1 MKKNSYYVHDSSYI
15 DDDVIIGDKVKIWH
29 FCHIRK
35 NSSIGAN
42 TTIGQNCMVG
52 PNVIIGKNCKI
63 QNNVSVYDGL
73 IIDDG
78 VFLGPSSVF
87 TNVINPRSGIDRKDK
102 FQRTYLHKGVSVGAN
117 ATILCGLIL
126 GSNSFIAAGAVVTKD
141 VKPNA
146 IMAGVPAKQIG
157 WISDYGT
164 TLDEDLYCQESN
176 THYSINEKGFLYK
189 NNT

>member
-1 MKKNSYYVHDSSYI
+1 MKKNSYYVHESSYI

-52 PNVIIGKNCKI
+52 PNVIIGENCKI

-73 IIDDG
+73 IIDDN

-87 TNVINPRSGIDRKDK
+87 TNVINPRSGIDRKDEFK
-102 FQRTYLHKGVSVGAN
+102 KTYLHKGVSVGAN

-189 NNT
+189 K